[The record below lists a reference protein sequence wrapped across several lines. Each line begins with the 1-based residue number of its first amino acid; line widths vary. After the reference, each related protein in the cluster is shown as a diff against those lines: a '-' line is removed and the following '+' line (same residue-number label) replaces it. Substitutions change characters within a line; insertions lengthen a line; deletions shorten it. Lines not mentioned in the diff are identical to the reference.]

1 MKLRRLFVAAIC
13 LMFTTVAVAQQR
25 GWHPDDENYA
35 ESCTSIMVGK
45 KASTDGSVMTAH
57 SCDSNYRT
65 WLTME
70 ESKTY
75 ADGKQPI
82 YWGMLHTE
90 EHDDLRNLEV
100 KGFSDGCCALAG

>member
-1 MKLRRLFVAAIC
+1 MKIRNLFLAVVSIMVSTA
-13 LMFTTVAVAQQR
+13 VVAQSY

-65 WLTME
+65 
-70 ESKTY
+70 
-75 ADGKQPI
+75 
-82 YWGMLHTE
+82 
-90 EHDDLRNLEV
+90 
-100 KGFSDGCCALAG
+100 